1 MSKQDIQDSITDL
14 KRKRNQNL
22 ETFDRLNKMYED
34 MEDDVLLSKRRDER
48 FLTESKY
55 VSKDIEEI
63 YEDRRKLFIDFLNR
77 KDEIQTDLNSEKEK
91 VMKAYD
97 EQLENLNKKL
107 EEYDEDKDEESEEK
121 EEDSEEKED

>member
-14 KRKRNQNL
+14 KRKRDQNL
-22 ETFDRLNKMYED
+22 ETFDRLNKMYD
-34 MEDDVLLSKRRDER
+34 NMEDDILLSKRRDER

>member
-14 KRKRNQNL
+14 KRKRDQNL

>member
-14 KRKRNQNL
+14 KRKRDQNL

-34 MEDDVLLSKRRDER
+34 MEDDILLSKRRDER

-77 KDEIQTDLNSEKEK
+77 KDEIQADLNSEKEK

-107 EEYDEDKDEESEEK
+107 EEYDEEKDEDSEEK

>member
-14 KRKRNQNL
+14 KRKRDQNL

-107 EEYDEDKDEESEEK
+107 EEYDEEKDEDSEEK

>member
-22 ETFDRLNKMYED
+22 ETFDRLNKMYEN

-77 KDEIQTDLNSEKEK
+77 KDEIQADLNSEKEK

-107 EEYDEDKDEESEEK
+107 EEYDEDKDEDSEEK

>member
-22 ETFDRLNKMYED
+22 ETFDRLNKMYEN

-77 KDEIQTDLNSEKEK
+77 KDEIQADLNSEKEK

-107 EEYDEDKDEESEEK
+107 EEYDDKDEDSEEK

>member
-77 KDEIQTDLNSEKEK
+77 KDEIQADLNSEKEK

>member
-63 YEDRRKLFIDFLNR
+63 YEERRKLFIDFLNR
-77 KDEIQTDLNSEKEK
+77 KDEIQADLNSEKEK

-107 EEYDEDKDEESEEK
+107 EEYDEDKDE
-121 EEDSEEKED
+121 DSEEKED